1 MALLLAALWPVEKF
15 NDIALAVGRVLAIA
29 ALALM
34 VIFILAQV
42 FFRYIMGD
50 ALNWSEEGARFL
62 MLWMTGL
69 IAPLAYRQG
78 GFVAIDMFERALPR
92 VLSSILI
99 LVLLLMAMIVLVICA
114 QLGWDNVDSLTGRG
128 RSATLRI
135 PMDLFD
141 MRDIRFR
148 NSYAYASLF
157 VGFVGLCVVNVELV
171 LRQVIKM
178 FGGGAAL
185 KQLGDVGP
193 VE

>member
-1 MALLLAALWPVEKF
+1 M
-15 NDIALAVGRVLAIA
+15 
-29 ALALM
+29 
-34 VIFILAQV
+34 
-42 FFRYIMGD
+42 
-50 ALNWSEEGARFL
+50 
-62 MLWMTGL
+62 
-69 IAPLAYRQG
+69 
-78 GFVAIDMFERALPR
+78 
-92 VLSSILI
+92 
-99 LVLLLMAMIVLVICA
+99 LVICA

-135 PMDLFD
+135 PMDLFE

-178 FGGGAAL
+178 FGGGATL

>member
-34 VIFILAQV
+34 VVFILAQV

-92 VLSSILI
+92 VLLSILI

-148 NSYAYASLF
+148 NYYAYASLF